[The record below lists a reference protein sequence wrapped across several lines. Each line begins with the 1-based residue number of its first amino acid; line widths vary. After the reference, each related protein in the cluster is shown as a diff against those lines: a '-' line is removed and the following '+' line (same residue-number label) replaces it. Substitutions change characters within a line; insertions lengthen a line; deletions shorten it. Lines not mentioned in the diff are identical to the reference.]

1 MYELGSTKRETT
13 YKEKEAFH
21 SRICQV
27 AADGDEKT
35 ENRRGFSIYWARRAK
50 NGQKLR
56 GRGNEG
62 VCLLQEDESATR
74 SGAQKI
80 SQSPS
85 KDS

>member
-13 YKEKEAFH
+13 YKEKEAFY

-27 AADGDEKT
+27 AADGGEKT

-74 SGAQKI
+74 SGAQKNLTI
-80 SQSPS
+80 SQ
-85 KDS
+85 